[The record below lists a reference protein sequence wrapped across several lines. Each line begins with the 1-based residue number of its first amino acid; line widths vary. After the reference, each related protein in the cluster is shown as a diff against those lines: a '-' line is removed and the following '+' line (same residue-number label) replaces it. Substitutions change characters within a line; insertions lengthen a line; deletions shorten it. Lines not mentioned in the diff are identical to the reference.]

1 MLNGLSVKSSYWRS
15 SLRISKKTAKTNHVK
30 SSDCVSNE
38 GAKLILLSSAFI
50 NPYALTWFRYFLL
63 DLCLV
68 RPLIK
73 SFMSKC
79 LLTNSTDSNVV
90 TQLFFQNSG
99 GFSNPNNFSHLS
111 FAVHNHIWFL
121 RRKCMR
127 HIVCVVLFISQ
138 MSSAKKTTAH
148 GCVLIPRHRCD
159 DSYSIC
165 IYHLGTN
172 GWRWSCTLS
181 HSFWNVGFRANN

>member
-1 MLNGLSVKSSYWRS
+1 M
-15 SLRISKKTAKTNHVK
+15 AKTNHVK

-50 NPYALTWFRYFLL
+50 NPYALTWFRYSLL

-99 GFSNPNNFSHLS
+99 GFSNHMHKLPNNFSHLS
-111 FAVHNHIWFL
+111 FASTQSYLISSSKMQPTHCLCCFVYFTNVVSQKNHCTRL
-121 RRKCMR
+121 CVDPTASVRRFVFYLYISFGHKC
-127 HIVCVVLFISQ
+127 
-138 MSSAKKTTAH
+138 
-148 GCVLIPRHRCD
+148 
-159 DSYSIC
+159 
-165 IYHLGTN
+165 
-172 GWRWSCTLS
+172 WWWSCTLS
-181 HSFWNVGFRANN
+181 HSFWNVGFQNEITFFFFSSDMD